1 MATYRQKII
10 NRLQS
15 LKWIDGVTVKPTKG
29 EKGVTVT
36 CKREKALNFKFRWAA
51 DHFIGYFVDSM
62 GSTSQAVL
70 SLWTPMDAVHFAT
83 SYSLLVQLRAMRA
96 APSDVK

>member
-1 MATYRQKII
+1 MATHRQKII

-15 LKWIDGVTVKPTKG
+15 LNWIDGVTVKPTKG

-36 CKREKALNFKFRWAA
+36 CKREKALNFKFRWAN
-51 DHFIGYFVDSM
+51 DHFMGYFVDSNR
-62 GSTSQAVL
+62 SKSQAVL
-70 SLWTPMDAVHFAT
+70 SLWTPMDAIHFAT
-83 SYSLLVQLRAMRA
+83 AYSLLVQLRAMRP